1 MLFPYKS
8 HRCEIFVR
16 GQQFHISVIVQY
28 VIVSFIERL
37 NLLCKE
43 KGISIS
49 KMIKDL
55 GMANGNV
62 TRWNNGLSP
71 RVIIL
76 QKSSTTSVCPPIIC
90 SEKQKSGKPRKDSPP
105 KEYYPNF
112 SFRTVSSGIQENTDR
127 DKSLSV
133 FFYFKYSAAEYPM
146 YSFPPYS
153 AMTQSHVYPFA
164 SVTASATIETF
175 LSFGM

>member
-16 GQQFHISVIVQY
+16 GQQFHISVIVQS
-28 VIVSFIERL
+28 VMVSFIERL

-62 TRWNNGLSP
+62 TRWNNGSVPTGDNLTKIADYFG
-71 RVIIL
+71 V
-76 QKSSTTSVCPPIIC
+76 STDYLLGKT
-90 SEKQKSGKPRKDSPP
+90 EKRQAPEGLTAKDMETLE
-105 KEYYPNF
+105 KF
-112 SFRTVSSGIQENTDR
+112 KFLQENSPEDYELV
-127 DKSLSV
+127 KNL
-133 FFYFKYSAAEYPM
+133 
-146 YSFPPYS
+146 
-153 AMTQSHVYPFA
+153 
-164 SVTASATIETF
+164 IEK
-175 LSFGM
+175 LANK

>member
-16 GQQFHISVIVQY
+16 GQQFHMSVIVQS
-28 VIVSFIERL
+28 VMVSFIERL

-62 TRWNNGLSP
+62 TRWNNGSVPTGDNLTKIADYFGESTDYLLGKTEKRQAPEGLTAKDMETLEKFKFLQEHSP
-71 RVIIL
+71 EDYELVKNLI
-76 QKSSTTSVCPPIIC
+76 
-90 SEKQKSGKPRKDSPP
+90 EKLANK
-105 KEYYPNF
+105 
-112 SFRTVSSGIQENTDR
+112 
-127 DKSLSV
+127 
-133 FFYFKYSAAEYPM
+133 
-146 YSFPPYS
+146 
-153 AMTQSHVYPFA
+153 
-164 SVTASATIETF
+164 
-175 LSFGM
+175 